1 MENKQ
6 YSIEDLRKIINPIAE
21 KYHVSKVFLFG
32 SFARGNNHENS
43 DVDLRIDKGD
53 LKGMF
58 ALCGFYTEVEEALQM
73 KVDLI
78 TTGSLE
84 DDFLRKIEKEEVLLY
99 AS

>member
-32 SFARGNNHENS
+32 SFARGDNHENS

>member
-32 SFARGNNHENS
+32 SFARGDNHENS

-58 ALCGFYTEVEEALQM
+58 ALCGFYTEVEDALQM

>member
-32 SFARGNNHENS
+32 SFARGDNHENS

-53 LKGMF
+53 LKGIF

>member
-32 SFARGNNHENS
+32 SFARGDNHENS
-43 DVDLRIDKGD
+43 DVDLRIDKCD